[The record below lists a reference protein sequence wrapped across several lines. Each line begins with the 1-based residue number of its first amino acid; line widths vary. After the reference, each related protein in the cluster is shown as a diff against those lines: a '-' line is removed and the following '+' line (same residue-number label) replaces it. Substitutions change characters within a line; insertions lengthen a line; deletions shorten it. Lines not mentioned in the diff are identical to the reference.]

1 MQQFI
6 GFNVNSSEYM
16 VPILKVREIISMPA
30 ITELPHL
37 PGYVK
42 GISNLRG
49 SIIPIVNLRA
59 LLDSSNSEDDGSI
72 VIVIATGKIIFG
84 IIVDGIT
91 GVVKVDEASIEPPEK
106 FINNDVD
113 RIDGVAKLDDKL
125 IVLLNT
131 SKLLPL
137 DDMSLLEEAIV
148 EVSDSADE
156 GKVEVV
162 KEIDTIGGKVT
173 VKELRDAKDFM
184 GDKLDDSDPKNNIF
198 NLMLDFM
205 DALSSQEYVRV
216 EGILENLVK
225 ATDSSIFNEVGK
237 ITRKLH
243 DSIEDFK
250 GAIDNGLDKFTK
262 SDIPNAVDKLQFV
275 INKTEDAANK
285 TMGIVE
291 RYFEESDDFS
301 AHVEKLKGPDDSVNY
316 LETFKNAL
324 DNDMTDILNA
334 QQFQDITGQTIKKV
348 IKLVHSVEAEL
359 LTLITK
365 FGMQVKQ
372 SIETTEEKDIPDD
385 ALPGLKD
392 KSAEAEKVSQ
402 SDVEALLGEF
412 GF

>member
-49 SIIPIVNLRA
+49 SIISIVNLRA

-198 NLMLDFM
+198 NMMLDFM

-250 GAIDNGLDKFTK
+250 GAIDNGLDKFT
-262 SDIPNAVDKLQFV
+262 SNDIPNAVDKLQFV
-275 INKTEDAANK
+275 INKTEEAANK

-301 AHVEKLKGPDDSVNY
+301 AHTDKLTGPDDSVKY

-324 DNDMTDILNA
+324 DNDMTEILTA

-348 IKLVHSVEAEL
+348 ITLVHSVEDEL

-372 SIETTEEKDIPDD
+372 SVETTVEKDIPDD

>member
-1 MQQFI
+1 
-6 GFNVNSSEYM
+6 M
-16 VPILKVREIISMPA
+16 VPILKVREIISMPV
-30 ITELPHL
+30 ITALPHL

-49 SIIPIVNLRA
+49 SIIPIVNLST
-59 LLDSSNSEDDGSI
+59 LLDSSGSEDTGST
-72 VIVIATGKIIFG
+72 VIVIATGQIIFG

-91 GVVKVDEASIEPPEK
+91 GVVKVDEDKIEPPEK
-106 FINNDVD
+106 FINNDVE

-137 DDMSLLEEAIV
+137 DDMTLLEEAIV
-148 EVSDSADE
+148 EVSDSTE
-156 GKVEVV
+156 SEKVEVV
-162 KEIDTIGGKVT
+162 REIDTIGGKVT

-198 NLMLDFM
+198 NMMLEFM
-205 DALSSQEYVRV
+205 DALSSQEYDKV
-216 EGILENLVK
+216 EGILENLLK
-225 ATDSSIFNEVGK
+225 ATDSSLFNEVGK

-250 GAIDNGLDKFTK
+250 GAIDSGLEKFTK
-262 SDIPNAVDKLQFV
+262 SDVPNAVDKLQFV
-275 INKTEDAANK
+275 MTKTEDAANK

-291 RYFEESDDFS
+291 RYFEESDEFS
-301 AHVEKLKGPDDSVNY
+301 THVEKLEGPDDSVHY
-316 LETFKNAL
+316 FETFKNAL
-324 DNDMTDILNA
+324 DNDMTDILTA

-359 LTLITK
+359 LTLITQ
-365 FGMQVKQ
+365 FGMQVNPN
-372 SIETTEEKDIPDD
+372 TAAAVEKDTSDD
-385 ALPGLKD
+385 GMPELEG
-392 KSAEAEKVSQ
+392 KSVEKVSQ